1 MKHPQT
7 HPVLHILS
15 LLVLLS
21 LAALPP
27 APLPALQA
35 QQAPP
40 AAGPATGSGLTPE
53 QAIRMA
59 LNGLQQTPAGYELR
73 HPRHLV
79 TFGPD
84 GFTFTPRDGGP
95 AWAWQMTAVL
105 AREMPLSAVE
115 TGPLPP
121 TSPQALQVAYP
132 REGLVEQ
139 YLGQEAGIE
148 QQFLLPQPLPL
159 GGADLVIAGT
169 VRSTGT
175 LEQAADGWRWRTGQG
190 EVHLGDVRAHDA
202 RGRELPAWMAVTADS
217 TRIQVDGAALAD
229 AAYPV
234 TIDPEIGANDFRLSD
249 MGQDNTYDASSPAV
263 AYNSTDN
270 EYLVVWYGDDD
281 DAGTVVDGE
290 YEIYGQRVDA
300 ATGVEIGPELR
311 LSDMGSDG
319 DPAYDAYNPA
329 VAYNSADNEYL
340 VVWHGDDN
348 TALLVEGEDEI
359 FGQRVEA
366 NTGAEIGSDLRLS
379 DMGPHSDPNYDA
391 RVPAVAYNST
401 ANEYLVVWHG
411 DDNTLPLVDEEFEI
425 FGQRVAATGAEIGV
439 DFRISAMGPD
449 GNTSYEAVMPALA
462 YNSTNNE
469 YLVVWHGDDKTPT
482 LMEGELEV
490 FGQRLD
496 AAGNQVGTDDMRLSD
511 MGPNGSPNYAGGF
524 PAVAYN
530 STAGEYLVV
539 WHGDDNTLPLV
550 DEEFEIF
557 GQRLT
562 GAGAETGTNDF
573 RLSDMGPDGN
583 PAYDAEIAD
592 VIYNSRNNEYLVT
605 WYGDDHTGT
614 LVEGEEEI
622 FGQRVDA
629 RGGQVGLNDF
639 RLSDMGPDGDPE
651 FGAIAPAAAF
661 SSSAGQ
667 YLVVWEGDDNTP
679 PLADNEFEIHGQR
692 LNAATGAALGGDQRI
707 SNAGPDGDP
716 AYSMRDCC
724 AAVVYNSTNDEYLVV
739 WASDDNAGG
748 LVNDEF
754 EIFGQLVD
762 AATGAEIGVNDFR
775 ISDMGPDGN
784 ADYDAVHAAVA
795 YNSTDNEYL
804 VVWAGVDDLAG
815 MVPGEIEIY
824 GQRLD
829 AATGAEVG
837 VNDFP
842 ISSMGPVG
850 SAAYGALRPAV
861 AYNSTDNQYLV
872 VWEGQ
877 DDTPPLVYGE
887 TEIFGQLL
895 YADGGQ
901 LGPDDFCL
909 SDMGPESD
917 PAYDAQMP
925 DVVYNSAEGE
935 YLVVWDG
942 DDDTG
947 SLEDNELEVYGQRI
961 EAVTGA
967 QIGLDLRLS
976 DLGPDGDPDYAAWIP
991 AVAYNSDDNEYL
1003 VVWWG
1008 DDNTPPL
1015 VDEEFEIYGQRLDG
1029 ATAAEIGIND
1039 FRLSDMGPDG
1049 SPDYAGGYPAV
1060 AYNSAD
1066 HEYLV
1071 VWYGDNNVGTLANGE
1086 FEVYGQ
1092 RVDAGTGAEIGGK

>member
-270 EYLVVWYGDDD
+270 EYLVVWYRDDD

-311 LSDMGSDG
+311 LSDMGPDG

-366 NTGAEIGSDLRLS
+366 NIGAEIGSDLRLS

-401 ANEYLVVWHG
+401 ANEYLVVW
-411 DDNTLPLVDEEFEI
+411 T
-425 FGQRVAATGAEIGV
+425 
-439 DFRISAMGPD
+439 
-449 GNTSYEAVMPALA
+449 
-462 YNSTNNE
+462 
-469 YLVVWHGDDKTPT
+469 
-482 LMEGELEV
+482 
-490 FGQRLD
+490 
-496 AAGNQVGTDDMRLSD
+496 
-511 MGPNGSPNYAGGF
+511 
-524 PAVAYN
+524 
-530 STAGEYLVV
+530 
-539 WHGDDNTLPLV
+539 GDDNTLPLV

-592 VIYNSRNNEYLVT
+592 VIYNSRDNEYLVT

-716 AYSMRDCC
+716 AYGMRDCC